1 MGINPGPATGTHV
14 FDNQEIYELIMEHTR
29 DLVRVIDVDF
39 NFAYVSP
46 SHETVLGYSVDDMLH
61 SSGLNILH
69 PDDKDKAIAMHR
81 HMISQ
86 DSTMDGLFRF
96 QRKTGEWITLETRG
110 RSLVKDGKII
120 GVVTVGRDVTERLR
134 MEQQLKDYQEQLK
147 FMAFHD
153 PLTGLPNRAL
163 FFETASQVVAEA
175 NRHGDQVAVLFVD
188 CDDLKQINDAYGHDV
203 GDNAIRELGKGLAA
217 VVEDQGIVARVGGD
231 EFTVLLPH
239 LGDAQDVLA
248 IVDSLGRSSHAVR
261 DANGDPIHLT
271 VSVGVAVYPSDGI
284 DSKTLVQKA
293 DRALYAAKQQGKNR
307 CVFVGSL
314 S

>member
-1 MGINPGPATGTHV
+1 MGIDPGPATGAHV

-29 DLVRVIDVDF
+29 DLIRVIDVDF
-39 NFAYVSP
+39 NFVYVSP
-46 SHETVLGYSVDDMLH
+46 SHETVLGYSVDEMVH

-69 PDDKDKAIAMHR
+69 PDDKDRAIAMHR

-86 DSTMDGLFRF
+86 DVTMDGLFRF

-110 RSLVKDGKII
+110 RSLVKDGQII

-134 MEQQLKDYQEQLK
+134 MEQQVKDYQEQLK

-175 NRHGDQVAVLFVD
+175 NQHGDQVAVLFVD

-203 GDNAIRELGKGLAA
+203 GDNAIRELGKSLAM
-217 VVEDQGIVARVGGD
+217 VVGDQGIVARVGGD

-239 LGDAQDVLA
+239 LGAAQDVLA
-248 IVDSLGRSSHAVR
+248 IVDRLSRSTHAVR
-261 DANGDPIHLT
+261 DAKLVT
-271 VSVGVAVYPSDGI
+271 VSIGVAVYPSDGI
-284 DSKTLVQKA
+284 DVDTLVQKA
-293 DRALYAAKQQGKNR
+293 DRALYAAKRQGKNR
-307 CVFVGSL
+307 CVFVESL